1 MSYAPKTR
9 PVYWLAGL
17 AFALVLLSLAAAGL
31 LAVRMDRVGEPAFV
45 FLTWNLF
52 LAWIPFVLSLCVAA
66 VHGRGGPRP
75 LLWVFGAGWLLF
87 LPNAPYILTDFIHL
101 GRVGGA
107 PLWFDA
113 ALIGTFAAAGLAL
126 GLASLLVVHHV
137 VEARAGRVVGWAV
150 AVSSLVLSA
159 IGIYLGRFPRFN
171 SWDVVTDPHGLVA
184 VVLQRLADPLGNP
197 FLLRFGCGDVDPAAR
212 LLPRHLAPRPRPPR
226 AGPRPRSRRS
236 PLRSFRSAG
245 VGDAR
250 LPATAAPTP
259 HQHDEAPLDT
269 FQGSSH
275 APRVPLA
282 GRLRDARIGRSNRS
296 GAASTTPAAAAS
308 DPFVGRFRARPALS
322 RARAGSQRGTPA
334 TCTDYLGPP
343 SDGVASGRSQRR
355 SYAETPAPPR

>member
-1 MSYAPKTR
+1 M
-9 PVYWLAGL
+9 YWLAGL
-17 AFALVLLSLAAAGL
+17 TLALVVLSLAAVGL

-159 IGIYLGRFPRFN
+159 IGIYLGRFP
-171 SWDVVTDPHGLVA
+171 T
-184 VVLQRLADPLGNP
+184 LQFLGRRHRPSRPRRGGPAAARRPARQPLP
-197 FLLRFGCGDVDPAAR
+197 AALRRGDVDPAAR
-212 LLPRHLAPRPRPPR
+212 LLPRHLGPRARHPR

-236 PLRSFRSAG
+236 PLRLVLLSQPECDAG
-245 VGDAR
+245 Y
-250 LPATAAPTP
+250 
-259 HQHDEAPLDT
+259 Q
-269 FQGSSH
+269 
-275 APRVPLA
+275 
-282 GRLRDARIGRSNRS
+282 
-296 GAASTTPAAAAS
+296 
-308 DPFVGRFRARPALS
+308 
-322 RARAGSQRGTPA
+322 
-334 TCTDYLGPP
+334 
-343 SDGVASGRSQRR
+343 
-355 SYAETPAPPR
+355 